1 MNEQELHKKKNI
13 ALVQVILSSLLFST
27 GGLLIKSVPWPALAI
42 SGGRGMIATIMMLIF
57 IKAKGWKFRFEK
69 KAFLQ
74 AFFMA
79 ITLTLFVAS
88 NKLTTA
94 ANAIV
99 IQYMSPVWILV
110 ISALFLRQKVKK
122 ADIIVVIVAFFGMGL
137 FFFEQLS
144 GEGMLGNCF
153 ALLSGISLA
162 IMYVVVGEA
171 EEEVRFT
178 GMMMGHALTFLV
190 ALPTIATTELEFSPV
205 AIGCILAL
213 GIFQIWLPYV
223 LIGLAMNYCN
233 ALTCNL
239 VGILEPLLNPF
250 WVFLATGEAPG
261 FLALV
266 GGVIIVASISIW
278 CWWNDKCEKAN
289 IAERE

>member
-1 MNEQELHKKKNI
+1 MISMNEMELHKKKNM
-13 ALVQVILSSLLFST
+13 ALVQVVLSSLLFST
-27 GGLLIKSVPWPALAI
+27 GGLLIKSVPWPSLAI
-42 SGGRGMIATIMMLIF
+42 SGGRGIIATIMMLIF
-57 IKAKGWKFRFEK
+57 IKKKGWRFRFEK

-99 IQYMSPVWILV
+99 IQYMSPVWILI
-110 ISALFLRQKVKK
+110 ISALFLHQKVKK
-122 ADIIVVIVAFFGMGL
+122 ADIIVVVAAFFGMAL

-144 GEGMLGNCF
+144 GEGMLGNCL
-153 ALLSGISLA
+153 ALLSGISLS
-162 IMYVVVGEA
+162 IMYIVVGEA
-171 EEEVRFT
+171 EEEVRFS

-190 ALPTIATTELEFSPV
+190 ALPTIVTTDLEFSPV

-223 LIGLAMNYCN
+223 LIGLAMTYCN

-278 CWWNDKCEKAN
+278 CWWNDRSEKGTA
-289 IAERE
+289 